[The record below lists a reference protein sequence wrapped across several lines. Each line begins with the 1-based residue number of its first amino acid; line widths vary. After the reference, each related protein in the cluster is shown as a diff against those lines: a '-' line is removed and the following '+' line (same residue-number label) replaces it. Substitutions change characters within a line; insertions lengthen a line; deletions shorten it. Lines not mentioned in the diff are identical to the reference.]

1 VIIIMTIKGEGE
13 GEEYESSSSSLFH
26 LRCKE
31 ISLMLKNAIIYPE
44 HSGPRTTDIIYR

>member
-1 VIIIMTIKGEGE
+1 MTIKGEGE
-13 GEEYESSSSSLFH
+13 GEEYESSSS
-26 LRCKE
+26 KE

>member
-1 VIIIMTIKGEGE
+1 MTIKGEGE

-44 HSGPRTTDIIYR
+44 HSGPRTTYIIYR